1 MLENGDGI
9 VKQPVLGGPYVEC
22 YHLAAPSKQQPR
34 GLQKEKLMASGRLKN
49 SVGIWAFGTNATRFV
64 PGGYHPDAASETME
78 QRTERAVAGLGD
90 LVDSFEY
97 HYPGEV
103 NEHNVAG
110 IQRILG
116 DKDIYCVAL
125 GLFSDPTYALG
136 SFINPDRALRQ
147 RAIDTCKAAIDL
159 AAGINAH
166 FIIWPGAEGYNYPFQ
181 ADYRQMWR
189 DFIDGIGQAVDH
201 ANTHGVTIFLEH
213 KNSEPAMK
221 ILMRDMG
228 MSIFVVNKLKALGHD
243 VSRLKLNMDW
253 QHLIMNGEN
262 LPEYAA
268 LLADEGLL
276 GHQHANSGWGQFD
289 DDNMV
294 GASFFMQTLGLAKVL
309 QDVGYGDHGERMGY
323 DLFPYTEDQ
332 VAAVRR
338 SVLQWEFIESV
349 AHKLDSAALQ
359 AAQAKRDAVGAYQ
372 VVFEAL
378 GLDDAFVRER
388 LHLRSQE
395 QTQPILADGS

>member
-1 MLENGDGI
+1 MGN
-9 VKQPVLGGPYVEC
+9 
-22 YHLAAPSKQQPR
+22 
-34 GLQKEKLMASGRLKN
+34 GRLKN
-49 SVGIWAFGTNATRFV
+49 SVGIWAFGSNATRFV
-64 PGGYHPDAASETME
+64 PGGYHVAEAAESME
-78 QRTERAVAGLGD
+78 QRTERAVSGLHD

-97 HYPGEV
+97 HYPDEI
-103 NEHNVAG
+103 NETNLPR

-116 DKDIYCVAL
+116 DKEIYCVAL
-125 GLFSDPTYALG
+125 GLFSNPTYALG
-136 SFINPDRALRQ
+136 SFINPDRQLRQ
-147 RAIDTCKAAIDL
+147 RAIDVTKAAIDL
-159 AAGINAH
+159 AAGIHAH

-189 DFIDGIGQAVDH
+189 DFIDGMGQAVDH
-201 ANTHGVTIFLEH
+201 AQSKGVTIFLEH

-228 MSIFVVNKLKALGHD
+228 MSLFVVNKLKSLGHD
-243 VSRLKLNMDW
+243 VSRLKLNVDW

-309 QDVGYGDHGERMGY
+309 HEVGYGDNGERMGY

-332 VAAVRR
+332 VAAVRQ
-338 SVLQWEFIESV
+338 SIIQWEFIDSL
-349 AHKLDSAALQ
+349 ARKLDSTAL
-359 AAQAKRDAVGAYQ
+359 AEAQSKRDAVGAYR
-372 VVFEAL
+372 VVYEAL
-378 GLDDAFVRER
+378 GLTEEFIRS
-388 LHLRSQE
+388 LKQQRSQE
-395 QTQPILADGS
+395 RVQPVLAQ

>member
-1 MLENGDGI
+1 M
-9 VKQPVLGGPYVEC
+9 
-22 YHLAAPSKQQPR
+22 AA
-34 GLQKEKLMASGRLKN
+34 GRLKN
-49 SVGIWAFGTNATRFV
+49 SVGIWAFGSNATRFV
-64 PGGYHPDAASETME
+64 PGGYHPKEGAESME
-78 QRTERAVAGLGD
+78 QRTERAVAGLRD
-90 LVDSFEY
+90 LVDGFEY
-97 HYPGEV
+97 HYPGEI
-103 NEHNVAG
+103 NEENLAR

-147 RAIDTCKAAIDL
+147 RAIDTCKAGIDL
-159 AAGINAH
+159 AASIKAH

-181 ADYRQMWR
+181 ADYRQVWR

-201 ANTHGVTIFLEH
+201 ANSRGVTIFLEH

-228 MSIFVVNKLKALGHD
+228 MSMFVVHKLKDLGHD

-262 LPEYAA
+262 LPEYAM
-268 LLADEGLL
+268 LLAEEGLL

-309 QDVGYGDHGERMGY
+309 QEVGYGDHDERMGY

-332 VAAVRR
+332 VAAVRQ
-338 SVLQWEFIESV
+338 SVIQWEFIDSL
-349 AHKLDSAALQ
+349 ARKLDGQAL
-359 AAQAKRDAVGAYQ
+359 AEAQSKRDAVGAYR
-372 VVFEAL
+372 VVYEAL
-378 GLDDAFVRER
+378 GLTDDFIQSMRQQRAQER
-388 LHLRSQE
+388 V
-395 QTQPILADGS
+395 QPQLT